1 MSAEGYDRSAGQ
13 ERRREIRMA
22 LLLPVRVQ
30 GQYPDGEPW
39 QEMTSTSDASFGGA
53 SMGLRRVV
61 LRGQALHLSLPLPK
75 RFRTHDFSA
84 PSYRVYAVVCAVK
97 PNGEVGIRFLGK
109 EPPGGYARNGAGL
122 FLTPPTAAAAG
133 SSERRAAPRRDGV
146 FFFVLK
152 PSSDRTRRE
161 EATVADNIGA
171 GGARVKTTQP
181 FAAGEIIEVEEPGGS
196 FRTRAAVRHAY
207 VGADAVGRLNLMFLD
222 GQAPERLLFE

>member
-1 MSAEGYDRSAGQ
+1 MTLS
-13 ERRREIRMA
+13 
-22 LLLPVRVQ
+22 LPVRVQ

-39 QEMTSTSDASFGGA
+39 EEMTSTSDTSFGGA
-53 SMGLRRVV
+53 SVGLRRVV

-109 EPPGGYARNGAGL
+109 EPPGGYARTGAGL
-122 FLTPPTAAAAG
+122 FLTPPTAAAVG
-133 SSERRAAPRRDGV
+133 PSERRAAPRRDGV

-152 PSSDRTRRE
+152 PTSDRNLRE

-222 GQAPERLLFE
+222 GQALERLLFE